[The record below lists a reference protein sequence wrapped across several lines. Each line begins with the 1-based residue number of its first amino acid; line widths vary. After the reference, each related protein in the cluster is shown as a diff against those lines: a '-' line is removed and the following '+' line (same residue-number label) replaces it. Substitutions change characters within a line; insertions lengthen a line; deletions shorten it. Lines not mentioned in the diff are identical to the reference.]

1 MRKQLF
7 GAALVLGLCFTMLPS
22 RQASASVPI
31 TFSGVI
37 TKNGQPAPG
46 EPVTL
51 RCKAVGATT
60 ETFIDVFYARNDGT
74 YSMTTNSTKCPLG
87 SLAHLLHAI
96 DIGQHFDTSVT
107 TVIRSNNVVNLEIG
121 TVTYPIPEFSAFGGI
136 GAAAAGTGAL
146 LLIRRKLLQHT
157 A

>member
-7 GAALVLGLCFTMLPS
+7 GAALVLSLCITLGTC
-22 RQASASVPI
+22 ASVSAAVPI

-37 TKNGQPAPG
+37 TNNGQPAPG

-51 RCKAVGATT
+51 RCKAAGAST
-60 ETFIDVFYARNDGT
+60 ETFIDVFYANNDGS
-74 YSMTTNSTKCPLG
+74 YRMTTNSTKCPLG

-107 TVIRSNNVVNLEIG
+107 TVIKQNNIVNIEIG
-121 TVTYPIPEFSAFGGI
+121 TVTYPVPEFSAFGSI
-136 GAAAAGTGAL
+136 SAAAAGLGAL
-146 LLIRRKLLQHT
+146 FVIRRKMT
-157 A
+157 AQQ